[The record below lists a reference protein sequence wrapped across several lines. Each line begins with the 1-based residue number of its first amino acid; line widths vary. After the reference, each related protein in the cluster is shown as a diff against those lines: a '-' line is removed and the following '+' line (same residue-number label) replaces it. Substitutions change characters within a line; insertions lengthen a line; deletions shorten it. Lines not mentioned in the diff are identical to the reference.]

1 MAGFCEFAAGL
12 QAPKLAAVGAKSP
25 KVSGG
30 YLKYSRFWETATG
43 DGFDLH
49 CAAELAA
56 PLARCSALA
65 MIGLWRLG
73 RHSLVSRPDC
83 RI

>member
-12 QAPKLAAVGAKSP
+12 HAPKLAVVGAKSP

-43 DGFDLH
+43 DGFDQH
-49 CAAELAA
+49 CAADAA
-56 PLARCSALA
+56 VRIVVALA
-65 MIGLWRLG
+65 EKRREPGFGDR
-73 RHSLVSRPDC
+73 
-83 RI
+83 

>member
-12 QAPKLAAVGAKSP
+12 QAPKLAAVGTKSP

-43 DGFDLH
+43 DGLDLH
-49 CAAELAA
+49 CAAGHPYRMRPVAS
-56 PLARCSALA
+56 RQCFHV
-65 MIGLWRLG
+65 RL
-73 RHSLVSRPDC
+73 
-83 RI
+83 